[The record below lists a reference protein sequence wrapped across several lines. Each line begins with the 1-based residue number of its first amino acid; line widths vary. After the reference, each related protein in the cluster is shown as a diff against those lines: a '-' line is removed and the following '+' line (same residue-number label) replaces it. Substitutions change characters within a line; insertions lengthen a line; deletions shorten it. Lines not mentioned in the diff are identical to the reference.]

1 MLELLPYGAIVA
13 VDFEFEFGGH
23 ASFEDASR
31 SGERPRP
38 VCMVA
43 KELRTG
49 QKWCMWRDELLAS
62 TRPPFP
68 VDRDALFIAFYASA
82 ELCCFRALSWPKPD
96 NILDLFAEFRN
107 HTNMS
112 SRVDQDRRT
121 PSGAGLLGALTYFG
135 LDTIGAQEKDDL
147 RRLILAGGPWSDDE
161 RAAILAYCATDI
173 DALER
178 LLPAML
184 PHIDLP
190 RALLR
195 GRYMAAAAAMEC
207 NGTPIDV
214 ASLTLLRTNWDY
226 IQDEL
231 IAAVD
236 DAYAVFDGRTFKA
249 NRWAAYLACH
259 SIAWPLLET
268 GRLDLS
274 RNTFR
279 QMARAHPAVAP
290 MHELRHALSE
300 MRLNDL
306 AVAQDGRN
314 RTILSAFRSRTG
326 RNQPGNTRFIFG
338 PSVWLRG
345 LVKPPPGF
353 GVAYI
358 DWSQQEI
365 GVAAALSRDTAL
377 QAAYRTGD
385 CYLAFAKQAG
395 AVPQDATKQTHKS
408 VRELF
413 KQCVL
418 AVQYGMGAEALALR
432 IAQPLIVARD
442 LLRAHRETYRTFW
455 RWSDAAV
462 DHAML
467 RGSLHTVFGWNLHI
481 GADSNSRS
489 LRNFPMQAN
498 GAEMMRLAA
507 CLATERGIE
516 VCAPVHDAFLICA
529 PLDGL
534 EADVTTVREC
544 LAEASRVVLDG
555 FELSTEATLVRYPD
569 RYNDPRGAVMW
580 DRVMELINKRRQ
592 PVIAV
597 A

>member
-1 MLELLPYGAIVA
+1 MLLPFGAIVA

-49 QKWCMWRDELLAS
+49 QEWRMWRDELLAS

-82 ELCCFRALSWPKPD
+82 ELCCFRALNWQNPA

-107 HTNMS
+107 YTNMG

-121 PSGAGLLGALTYFG
+121 PSGAGLIGALTYFG
-135 LDTIGAQEKDDL
+135 LDTIGAQVKDDL
-147 RRLILAGGPWSDDE
+147 RRLILSGGPWSDDE

-178 LLPAML
+178 LLPVML

-195 GRYMAAAAAMEC
+195 GRYMAAVAAMEC

-236 DAYAVFDGRTFKA
+236 DAYGVFDGRTFKA
-249 NRWAAYLACH
+249 NHWAAYLARH

-306 AVAQDGRN
+306 AVGQDGRN

-326 RNQPGNTRFIFG
+326 RNQPGNTRYIFG

-345 LVKPPPGF
+345 LVKPPPGL
-353 GVAYI
+353 GIAYI

-365 GVAAALSRDTAL
+365 GVAAALSGDTAL
-377 QAAYRTGD
+377 RAAYRTGD

-408 VRELF
+408 ARELF

-432 IAQPLIVARD
+432 IAQPPVVARD

-455 RWSDAAV
+455 QWSDAAV

-467 RGSLHTVFGWNLHI
+467 KGSLHTVFGWNLHI

-516 VCAPVHDAFLICA
+516 ICAPVHDAFLICA
-529 PLDGL
+529 PLDRL
-534 EADVTTVREC
+534 EADVTAVREC

-555 FELSTEATLVRYPD
+555 FELGTDATLVRHPD
-569 RYNDPRGAVMW
+569 RYSDPRGAEMW
-580 DRVMELINKRRQ
+580 DRVTKLINKRRQ
-592 PVIAV
+592 PVKAV